1 MSPMLENDPGL
12 AVRGVST
19 TFNQVVLCPLRL
31 PFSLPSIFLFVCLSV
46 CQKSRRFKS
55 KREGTDYSNRPIK
68 LAGKVIIQDIS
79 CLLPVHKVL
88 GENYM

>member
-1 MSPMLENDPGL
+1 MTTSLTDGGWFTPADPSRL
-12 AVRGVST
+12 RPLLIRWPCP
-19 TFNQVVLCPLRL
+19 LCPPPLARL
-31 PFSLPSIFLFVCLSV
+31 LSV

-68 LAGKVIIQDIS
+68 LAGKVIIQEIS

-88 GENYM
+88 GESYM